1 MEPLLRTVVAIA
13 LEVMLNFLLEVLD
26 VSSRKKDFIW
36 KSCHDHNHRLGY
48 KFYYY
53 STKIVVIQTV

>member
-26 VSSRKKDFIW
+26 VDPEKKIYLE
-36 KSCHDHNHRLGY
+36 KLP
-48 KFYYY
+48 
-53 STKIVVIQTV
+53 

>member
-26 VSSRKKDFIW
+26 VDPEKKILFGKVAMTTTIDSDINF
-36 KSCHDHNHRLGY
+36 
-48 KFYYY
+48 
-53 STKIVVIQTV
+53 TTTVLK